1 MPGDAWRA
9 DAEPVADHAAAP
21 GGAMPTRRHPLFT
34 AALAGLIAFTS
45 LIVLNVVLQ
54 GWS

>member
-1 MPGDAWRA
+1 
-9 DAEPVADHAAAP
+9 
-21 GGAMPTRRHPLFT
+21 MPTRRHPLLT

-45 LIVLNVVLQ
+45 LVVLNVVLQ